1 MKVSSLLKQLI
12 FGPNTHTRART
23 HTHTHTRTCT
33 RTHTH
38 TRTRTRTCAYT
49 YTHTHTHRQTHY
61 PARGNKISIF
71 LLNDHE
77 YLINIHT
84 CTLRRNQLD
93 YCRHPSSINQYG
105 NKWNTT
111 FFTCVIWYGQ
121 WKYRAWQKSFNA
133 TWHSNMSASAQSRSL
148 KVNAILGCCGVD
160 GHNLARTSVTGNGS
174 QSQQR
179 KWMECSIPVIDI
191 AWDRVFYWNIRARG
205 RSPEGELPCIA

>member
-121 WKYRAWQKSFNA
+121 WKYRAWQKSLMPLGTP
-133 TWHSNMSASAQSRSL
+133 TWVLLPSREVWRWTQSWDVVELTAITWLELVSLGMAHNRS
-148 KVNAILGCCGVD
+148 
-160 GHNLARTSVTGNGS
+160 RGNGWS
-174 QSQQR
+174 VPS
-179 KWMECSIPVIDI
+179 
-191 AWDRVFYWNIRARG
+191 
-205 RSPEGELPCIA
+205 L